1 MILIENVSLTLGR
14 AQILKCVDLQISK
27 GGITALVGPNG
38 AGKSSLLSLIARLQP
53 LQTGTISVDG
63 LPVDKTDNRQLA
75 KVLAI
80 LRQDTGTASRLRVRE
95 LVGFGR
101 FPHHR
106 GRLTAEDEIL
116 IDTALAQFDLTGL
129 ADRFI
134 DTLSGGQR
142 QRAMVAMTFCQG
154 TDYLL
159 LDEPLNNLDMFY
171 ARELMRS
178 LRQIAD
184 QSGRTIVIV
193 IHDINQAAAYADR
206 IVAMKDGQI
215 VASGSPRKVLT
226 PATLEAVF
234 GYSMPVHEI
243 SGMQVALHFHR

>member
-1 MILIENVSLTLGR
+1 MIEIHDVSLRLQGKP
-14 AQILKCVDLQISK
+14 ILHDIDLVLPK

-53 LQTGTISVDG
+53 LQRGTITVDG
-63 LPVDKTDNRQLA
+63 FAVDKTPGAQLA

-80 LRQDTGTASRLRVRE
+80 LRQDPGVASRLRVAE

-106 GRLTAEDEIL
+106 GRLNENDRIHIAA
-116 IDTALAQFDLTGL
+116 ALKQFDLTDL
-129 ADRFI
+129 AGRFI

-142 QRAMVAMTFCQG
+142 QRALVAMAFCQG

-171 ARELMRS
+171 ARELMRA
-178 LRQIAD
+178 LRRISD
-184 QSGRTIVIV
+184 EGGRTIVIV
-193 IHDINQAAAYADR
+193 LHDINHASAHADR
-206 IVAMKDGQI
+206 IVAMRDGRI
-215 VASGSPRKVLT
+215 VANGAPRDILT
-226 PATLEAVF
+226 PQVLESVF
-234 GYSMPVHEI
+234 GFRMRVEEI
-243 SGMQVALHFHR
+243 DGHLTVLHHR